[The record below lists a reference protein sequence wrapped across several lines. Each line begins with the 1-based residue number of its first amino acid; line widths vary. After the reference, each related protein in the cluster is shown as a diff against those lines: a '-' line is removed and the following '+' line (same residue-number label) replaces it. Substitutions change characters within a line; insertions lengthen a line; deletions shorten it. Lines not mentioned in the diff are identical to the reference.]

1 MDTELVFLGYD
12 YAFLLSSLEKRS
24 NCYCLES
31 GTFTKTKGLRI
42 YQDLALILG
51 VHPSALGVHANGNGQ
66 ILVPRQSF

>member
-12 YAFLLSSLEKRS
+12 CAYLLSSLEKRS

-42 YQDLALILG
+42 YQDLALPLG
-51 VHPSALGVHANGNGQ
+51 VHPSALGVHANGNGR